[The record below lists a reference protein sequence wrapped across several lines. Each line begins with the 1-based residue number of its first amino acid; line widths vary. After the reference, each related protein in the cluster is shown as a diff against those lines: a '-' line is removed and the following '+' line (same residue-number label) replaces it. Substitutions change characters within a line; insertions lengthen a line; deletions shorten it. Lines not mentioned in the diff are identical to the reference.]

1 MRVGKLKLRVAGL
14 VGAGMLFQIRFTYCW
29 ATLLTGA
36 RVAKGVPA
44 GRTEVQFVDDDA
56 LKQIS
61 TGKMP
66 CFIAVVGTVAGPK
79 VG

>member
-29 ATLLTGA
+29 ATLLTAA
-36 RVAKGVPA
+36 RLASGVPA
-44 GRTEVQFVDDDA
+44 GRIEVQFVDDDA
-56 LKQIS
+56 LKQTS
-61 TGKMP
+61 TGKIP
-66 CFIAVVGTVAGPK
+66 CFIAAVGTVAGPR